1 MQPIEDKALLRLPRV
16 LSLVG
21 VSRSSWWAGVK
32 TGRFPA
38 AVKVSPRVTAWRASD
53 ISDLLDRLAGKEEV
67 PNAKTK
73 SQSLQELMYPAGK
86 SS

>member
-1 MQPIEDKALLRLPRV
+1 MPSLEEKALLRLPRV

-21 VSRSSWWAGVK
+21 VSRSGWWAGVK

-53 ISDLLDRLAGKEEV
+53 IADLLDRLAGKVEMPDA
-67 PNAKTK
+67 PN
-73 SQSLQELMYPAGK
+73 
-86 SS
+86 

>member
-1 MQPIEDKALLRLPRV
+1 MPSLEDKALLRLPRV

-32 TGRFPA
+32 TGRFPT

-53 ISDLLDRLAGKEEV
+53 IADLLDRLADRSG
-67 PNAKTK
+67 
-73 SQSLQELMYPAGK
+73 
-86 SS
+86 